1 MVVRDVILIELVKSA
16 ASIRQD
22 FAFGDVG
29 DTALLILQLAAVDHN
44 RVCLGDISHEGI
56 VRGVHGTFAEGHH
69 TAVGTLA
76 GIGVDSGQ
84 HRNAHT
90 GSLLRRIGLRAAHL
104 AHADDVRIETQGNIQ
119 QCNLIDTLALILAVA
134 GLCVDDGVRHN
145 AVTLTNK
152 LEFP

>member
-76 GIGVDSGQ
+76 GIGVNSSQ

-90 GSLLRRIGLRAAHL
+90 GGLLRRIGLRAAHL
-104 AHADDVRIETQGNIQ
+104 AHADDVRIETQSDIQ
-119 QCNLIDTLALILAVA
+119 QCDLIDTLALILAVA
-134 GLCVDDGVRHN
+134 GLCVDDGVRHH

>member
-90 GSLLRRIGLRAAHL
+90 GSLLRRVGLRAAHF
-104 AHADDVRIETQGNIQ
+104 AHADNIGVETQSDIQ
-119 QCNLIDTLALILAVA
+119 QCDLINALALIFTVASLRVNNRIRHPAVM
-134 GLCVDDGVRHN
+134 
-145 AVTLTNK
+145 LTDE
-152 LEFP
+152 LEFS